1 MALTYRSVKES
12 PLTIE
17 EIDSN
22 FAYFTGSHGMTGS
35 LGITGSL
42 GLTGSLGITGS
53 LSLTGSLTI
62 SGSIIPNVGVGQ
74 LTSSFDLGSATAAWK
89 DIYVSQGSIKFL
101 ILSGSASSSV
111 VLSATN
117 NGLSINNGPT
127 ITSTGYSGSFSV
139 TGSITSS
146 GDIVFT
152 TSSSGVV
159 TPLNNITLSGT
170 ASFTGST
177 DILLGTNTTTYLQY
191 GINLISSGS
200 AASSSYCCR
209 LPLVPKTGKE
219 VTVINNSGCE
229 VLIFPSME
237 DGDINGF
244 VNGNIIIPPNN
255 QAYTFVC
262 YENPLPGGWSVT
274 NLPNGATQIWDTS
287 GIDAPAFNNAF
298 SNTVY
303 VNPTTKA
310 TTAIIHP
317 APFVTS
323 LSAAQWG
330 ISTPTGATTAQAAG
344 SYIIPSSTW
353 KKVTNISVSTNI
365 TSSFKD
371 QMILRLA
378 NYATLFCT
386 LQNTTTVVPNPNGDA
401 NFQTF
406 CNTVYANWANQNM
419 ITGSAI
425 VNSPNIYLEVIST
438 GLSAGNVVNTTVPGT
453 FVPSPNETNLTNI
466 IGGAG
471 TGKHSL
477 NIPNPNATGLPLG
490 QMVGRSLVGTFT
502 TVNNQVLDVYFGKN
516 MGFGICCKEAIS
528 GGKPKIKARITTQAY
543 QPTYQYN

>member
-1 MALTYRSVKES
+1 M
-12 PLTIE
+12 
-17 EIDSN
+17 
-22 FAYFTGSHGMTGS
+22 
-35 LGITGSL
+35 
-42 GLTGSLGITGS
+42 
-53 LSLTGSLTI
+53 
-62 SGSIIPNVGVGQ
+62 
-74 LTSSFDLGSATAAWK
+74 
-89 DIYVSQGSIKFL
+89 
-101 ILSGSASSSV
+101 
-111 VLSATN
+111 
-117 NGLSINNGPT
+117 PT
-127 ITSTGYSGSFSV
+127 LSGSFSLL
-139 TGSITSS
+139 GSLTSS
-146 GDIVFT
+146 GDLKFSSTGSGIV
-152 TSSSGVV
+152 TSL
-159 TPLNNITLSGT
+159 TNITLSGT

-177 DILLGTNTTTYLQY
+177 NVLFGTNTSTYLQY

-209 LPLVPKTGKE
+209 LPLEPKTGKE

-229 VLIFPSME
+229 ILVFPSME

-274 NLPNGATQIWDTS
+274 NLPNGTTQVWDTS
-287 GIDAPAFNNAF
+287 TIDAPGFNNAF

-303 VNPTTKA
+303 INPSTAA

-317 APFVTS
+317 APFITS

-344 SYIIPSSTW
+344 SYIIPSSVW
-353 KKVTNISVSTNI
+353 RKVTNISVYTNI

-371 QMILRLA
+371 QMILRST

-386 LQNTTTVVPNPNGDA
+386 LQNTTTVVPNPNSDV

-406 CNTVYANWANQNM
+406 CSTIYSSWASQN
-419 ITGSAI
+419 INTGSSI
-425 VNSPNIYLEVIST
+425 LSPSATLYLEIIST
-438 GLSAGNVVNTTVPGT
+438 GLSAGQVVNTTVPGT
-453 FVPSPNETNLTNI
+453 FVPIANETNLSSTV
-466 IGGAG
+466 GSAG

-477 NIPNPNATGLPLG
+477 NIPTPGTTGLPLG

-543 QPTYQYN
+543 QPTNSYN

>member
-1 MALTYRSVKES
+1 MPTLS
-12 PLTIE
+12 
-17 EIDSN
+17 
-22 FAYFTGSHGMTGS
+22 
-35 LGITGSL
+35 
-42 GLTGSLGITGS
+42 GS
-53 LSLTGSLTI
+53 LSLLGSL
-62 SGSIIPNVGVGQ
+62 
-74 LTSSFDLGSATAAWK
+74 
-89 DIYVSQGSIKFL
+89 
-101 ILSGSASSSV
+101 
-111 VLSATN
+111 
-117 NGLSINNGPT
+117 
-127 ITSTGYSGSFSV
+127 
-139 TGSITSS
+139 TSS
-146 GDIVFT
+146 GDLSFT
-152 TSSSGVV
+152 TSGSGVV
-159 TPLNNITLSGT
+159 TSLTNITLSGT

-177 DILLGTNTTTYLQY
+177 DVLFGTNTSTYLQY
-191 GINLISSGS
+191 GVNLISSGS

-237 DGDINGF
+237 NGDINGF

-287 GIDAPAFNNAF
+287 IIDAPAFNNSF
-298 SNTVY
+298 SNTIY
-303 VNPTTKA
+303 INPTTVA

-317 APFVTS
+317 APFITS

-344 SYIIPSSTW
+344 SYIVPSSVW

-371 QMILRLA
+371 QMILRLT
-378 NYATLFCT
+378 NYATLYCT
-386 LQNTTTVVPNPNGDA
+386 LQNTTTVVPNPNSDI
-401 NFQTF
+401 NFQSF
-406 CNTVYANWANQNM
+406 CNTTYLTWANQNM

-425 VNSPNIYLEVIST
+425 VNSPNIYLEIIST
-438 GLSAGNVVNTTVPGT
+438 GLSAGQVVNTTVPGT
-453 FVPSPNETNLTNI
+453 FVPSQGETNLSNTV
-466 IGGAG
+466 GGAG

-477 NIPNPNATGLPLG
+477 NIPNPGTTGLPLG

-528 GGKPKIKARITTQAY
+528 GGKPRIKSRITTQAY
-543 QPTYQYN
+543 QPTNSYN

>member
-17 EIDSN
+17 EIDGN

-177 DILLGTNTTTYLQY
+177 DVLLGTNTTTYLQY
-191 GINLISSGS
+191 GINLISSGA

-209 LPLVPKTGKE
+209 LPLVPRTGKD

-237 DGDINGF
+237 NGDIDGF
-244 VNGNIIIPPNN
+244 VNGHIIIPPNN

-274 NLPNGATQIWDTS
+274 NLPNGSTQIWDTA
-287 GIDAPAFNNAF
+287 IVDALSFNNAF

-303 VNPTTKA
+303 INPTTKA
-310 TTAIIHP
+310 TTAAIHP
-317 APFVTS
+317 APFITS

-330 ISTPTGATTAQAAG
+330 ITTPSGYTTAQAAG
-344 SYIIPSSTW
+344 AFIIPSSVW
-353 KKVTNISVSTNI
+353 KKVTNISVSTNF
-365 TSSFKD
+365 TASFKD
-371 QMILRLA
+371 QMILRLT

-386 LQNTTTVVPNPNGDA
+386 LQNTTTVVPNPNSDA

-419 ITGSAI
+419 ITGSTI
-425 VNSPNIYLEVIST
+425 INSPNIYLEIIST
-438 GLSAGNVVNTTVPGT
+438 GLSAGNLVNTAVPGT
-453 FVPSPNETNLTNI
+453 FVPSSGETNLSDT

-490 QMVGRSLVGTFT
+490 QMIGRSLVGSFT

-516 MGFGICCKEAIS
+516 MGFGACCKEAIS
-528 GGKPKIKARITTQAY
+528 GGKPRIRTRITTQAY
-543 QPTYQYN
+543 QPINSYN